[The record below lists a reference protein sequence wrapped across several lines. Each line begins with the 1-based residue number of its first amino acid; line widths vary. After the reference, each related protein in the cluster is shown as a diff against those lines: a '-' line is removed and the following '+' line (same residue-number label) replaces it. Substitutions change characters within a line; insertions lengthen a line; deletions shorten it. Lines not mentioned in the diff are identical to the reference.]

1 MPTKIYEFYED
12 TQDILN
18 LIDTKY
24 VFFAHNHYDFDRIEA
39 NFERMIREAENQ
51 NADIV
56 TGKSF
61 KVNKNS
67 SFRLNI
73 KLKALQYRKFESNK
87 KSKRIIFENF

>member
-1 MPTKIYEFYED
+1 MFHSLWTIEFNSNSCKSSDYRKKLPTKIYEFYED

-56 TGKSF
+56 TGISF
-61 KVNKNS
+61 NH
-67 SFRLNI
+67 
-73 KLKALQYRKFESNK
+73 LQF
-87 KSKRIIFENF
+87 